1 MRRLPTSIMTR
12 LDPFAP
18 VFSRRVWRHVPT
30 LVGGA
35 ILAPGRRMVSSTLR
49 VMGLGRCAA
58 FSTYHRVLNRAVWSR
73 LRASRILR
81 GLLVAAF
88 VPEGPLVVG
97 LDAPLERRRGP
108 QSAAAGIYRDPV
120 RSSHSHVVKARA
132 LRWVSM
138 LVLVPIPGAGR
149 TWALPFLTA
158 RAPSERYTQERG
170 RRHTAVPRW
179 AQQMI
184 RALHRWY
191 PDRPLVI
198 VGDQDDAVIELLAA
212 TRHVA
217 PLVTRLR
224 LDARLFDPPPPRQPH
239 DKGRPPGVGRR
250 LPNLAVR
257 AVDPTT
263 PWATVSVPRWDG
275 EDARAIEIE
284 IVSGTALWYHGGKP
298 PVLIRW
304 VLIRSEMHRLLE
316 DQAHAF
322 AGAFLLPSASFLRDL
337 PAPTLDACRAM
348 KAKWGVSIKAMM
360 YRLKALGILSD
371 DEARAMFI
379 SYSRRGW
386 RKHEPL
392 DSELEPE
399 QPRALAQAITLLVDE
414 NIVTKDQ
421 LIADLA
427 LSPMDIE
434 QLAGLP
440 TGYLEDMPPLVRLLD
455 RSHHHAGGRVQRA
468 TGLSE
473 VIDFTSRE

>member
-1 MRRLPTSIMTR
+1 VSAGVQGFIGGRLREVREARGIPASSLAEILGVSRQAITQYEGGTVLPGSETLHRMANTLNIPLAFLFLPARQQEDIPIFYRSMAAATKYARSKAERRLSWLNDIVSYLLDFVELPPIHFPVLDLPSNVTAITSSMIEEAAAEVRRFWNHRDGPISNLAWLLENNGAIVTRGVLDAETLDALSAR
-12 LDPFAP
+12 LD
-18 VFSRRVWRHVPT
+18 
-30 LVGGA
+30 GG
-35 ILAPGRRMVSSTLR
+35 LR
-49 VMGLGRCAA
+49 PYIFLGADK
-58 FSTYHRVLNRAVWSR
+58 
-73 LRASRILR
+73 
-81 GLLVAAF
+81 
-88 VPEGPLVVG
+88 E
-97 LDAPLERRRGP
+97 
-108 QSAAAGIYRDPV
+108 SAA
-120 RSSHSHVVKARA
+120 RSRFDIAHELGH
-132 LRWVSM
+132 
-138 LVLVPIPGAGR
+138 LVLHR
-149 TWALPFLTA
+149 STTA
-158 RAPSERYTQERG
+158 R
-170 RRHTAVPRW
+170 
-179 AQQMI
+179 
-184 RALHRWY
+184 
-191 PDRPLVI
+191 D
-198 VGDQDDAVIELLAA
+198 
-212 TRHVA
+212 
-217 PLVTRLR
+217 
-224 LDARLFDPPPPRQPH
+224 
-239 DKGRPPGVGRR
+239 
-250 LPNLAVR
+250 
-257 AVDPTT
+257 
-263 PWATVSVPRWDG
+263 VS
-275 EDARAIEIE
+275 
-284 IVSGTALWYHGGKP
+284 
-298 PVLIRW
+298 
-304 VLIRSEMHRLLE
+304 RSEMHRLLE

-348 KAKWGVSIKAMM
+348 KAKWGVSIKAMV

-414 NIVTKDQ
+414 NIVTKEQ